1 MTTDAQLQDFCNKV
15 WALREDH
22 KAGIAKVVFERGKKN
37 ARIIIDDGVQRSA
50 WGFIELATGN
60 ILKAAGWKAPA
71 RHSRGNIANGV
82 AGCGPSGPAYL
93 R

>member
-15 WALREDH
+15 WSLREDH

-71 RHSRGNIANGV
+71 RYSRGNISNGV
-82 AGCGPSGPAYL
+82 EGCGPYGPAYL